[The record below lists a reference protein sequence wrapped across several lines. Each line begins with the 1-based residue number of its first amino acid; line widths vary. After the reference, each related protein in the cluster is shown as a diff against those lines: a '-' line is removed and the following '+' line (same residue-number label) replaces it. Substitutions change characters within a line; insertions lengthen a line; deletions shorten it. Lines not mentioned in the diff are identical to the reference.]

1 MKGIIEEMNQQK
13 RVQYVSERQKVDRIL
28 TDKEG
33 KRKWQEELTVWE
45 DASVPCRTPEKF
57 ETWKCQV
64 RERVKMKCEELIES
78 PCTE

>member
-33 KRKWQEELTVWE
+33 KRK
-45 DASVPCRTPEKF
+45 
-57 ETWKCQV
+57 
-64 RERVKMKCEELIES
+64 
-78 PCTE
+78 